1 MILNDKQIKKLA
13 EEEKMI
19 SPFIDKSIS
28 TGISM
33 GLQSYGY
40 DCSVGSE
47 FKIFTN
53 IKGNV
58 VADPKN
64 FSEDNFVTVKNEDS
78 ILIPP
83 NSFCLAN
90 SREKFSMPRNVTGL
104 VTLKSTYCR
113 VGLGHPPSVL
123 EAGWKGVLVLELV
136 NHSSNPIRVYSN
148 TGISQIL
155 FFRGE
160 EASVSYADKNGK
172 YQNQGEGKEKI
183 TLAKAK

>member
-13 EEEKMI
+13 EGGMI
-19 SPFIDKSIS
+19 TPFVDKSVS
-28 TGISM
+28 NGISM

-40 DCSVGSE
+40 DICVGSE

-64 FSEDNFVTVKNEDS
+64 FSEDNFITVKNDES

-83 NSFCLAN
+83 NSFALCH
-90 SREKFSMPRNVTGL
+90 SRETFKMPRDVTGL
-104 VTLKSTYCR
+104 VTLKSSYCR
-113 VGLGHPPSVL
+113 VGLGHPPSVI
-123 EAGWKGVLVLELV
+123 EAGWCGVLVLELV
-136 NHSSNPIRVYSN
+136 NHSSNPVRVYSN

-155 FFRGE
+155 FFRGK
-160 EASVSYADKNGK
+160 EAAVSYADKKGK
-172 YQNQGEGKEKI
+172 YQNQGEGQEKI
-183 TLAKAK
+183 TFAKAK

>member
-13 EEEKMI
+13 EGGMI
-19 SPFIDKSIS
+19 TPFVDKSVS
-28 TGISM
+28 NGISM

-40 DCSVGSE
+40 DICVGSE

-64 FSEDNFVTVKNEDS
+64 FSEDNFITVKNDES

-83 NSFCLAN
+83 NSFALCH
-90 SREKFSMPRNVTGL
+90 SRETFKMPRDVTGL
-104 VTLKSTYCR
+104 VTLKSSYCR
-113 VGLGHPPSVL
+113 VGLGHPPSVI
-123 EAGWKGVLVLELV
+123 EAGWCGVLVLELV
-136 NHSSNPIRVYSN
+136 NHSSNPVRVYSN

-160 EASVSYADKNGK
+160 EAAVSYADKKGK
-172 YQNQGEGKEKI
+172 YQNQGEGQEKI
-183 TLAKAK
+183 TFAKAK

>member
-13 EEEKMI
+13 EGGMI
-19 SPFIDKSIS
+19 TPFVDKSVS
-28 TGISM
+28 NGISM

-40 DCSVGSE
+40 DICVGSE

-64 FSEDNFVTVKNEDS
+64 FSEDNFVTVKNEES

-83 NSFCLAN
+83 NSFALCH
-90 SREKFSMPRNVTGL
+90 SRESFKMPRNVTGL

-123 EAGWKGVLVLELV
+123 EAGWCGVLVLELV
-136 NHSSNPIRVYSN
+136 NHSSNPVRVYSN

-160 EASVSYADKNGK
+160 EAAVSYADKKGK
-172 YQNQGEGKEKI
+172 YQNQGEGQEKI
-183 TLAKAK
+183 TFAKAK

>member
-13 EEEKMI
+13 EGGMI
-19 SPFIDKSIS
+19 TPFVDKSVS
-28 TGISM
+28 NGISM

-40 DCSVGSE
+40 DICVGSE

-64 FSEDNFVTVKNEDS
+64 FSEDNFITVKNDES

-83 NSFCLAN
+83 NSFALCN
-90 SREKFSMPRNVTGL
+90 SLETFKMPRDVTGL

-123 EAGWKGVLVLELV
+123 EAGWCGVLVLELV
-136 NHSSNPIRVYSN
+136 NHSSNPVRVYSN

-160 EASVSYADKNGK
+160 EAAVSYADKKGK
-172 YQNQGEGKEKI
+172 YQNQGEGQEKI
-183 TLAKAK
+183 TFAKAK

>member
-1 MILNDKQIKKLA
+1 MILNDKQIKKLS
-13 EEEKMI
+13 EENGMI
-19 SPFIDKSIS
+19 NPYIGKSIS
-28 TGISM
+28 KGISH
-33 GLQSYGY
+33 GQQSYGY
-40 DCSVGSE
+40 DCRAGSE

-64 FSEDNFVTVKNEDS
+64 FSEDTFVTVKNEES

-83 NSFCLAN
+83 NSFALCHSL
-90 SREKFSMPRNVTGL
+90 EHFTMPRNITGL

-123 EAGWKGVLVLELV
+123 EAGWSGVLVLELV
-136 NHSSNPIRVYSN
+136 NHSSVPVRVYAN

-155 FFRGE
+155 FFKGE
-160 EASVSYADKNGK
+160 EAAISYADKKGK
-172 YQNQGEGKEKI
+172 YQNQGQGDQKI
-183 TLAKAK
+183 TFAKAK

>member
-1 MILNDKQIKKLA
+1 MILNDNQIKKLA
-13 EEEKMI
+13 QEQKMI
-19 SPFIDKSIS
+19 DPFVDKSIQE
-28 TGISM
+28 GISY
-33 GLQSYGY
+33 GLQSFGY
-40 DCSVGSE
+40 DLRVGSE

-64 FSEDNFVTVKNEDS
+64 FSEDNFITVKNDES

-83 NSFCLAN
+83 NSFALCH
-90 SREKFSMPRNVTGL
+90 SRETFKMPRDVTGL

-123 EAGWKGVLVLELV
+123 EAGWCGVLVLELV
-136 NHSSNPIRVYSN
+136 NHSSNPVRVYSN
-148 TGISQIL
+148 SGISQIL

-160 EASVSYADKNGK
+160 EAAVSYADKKGK
-172 YQNQGEGKEKI
+172 YQNQGEGQEKI
-183 TLAKAK
+183 TFAKAK

>member
-1 MILNDKQIKKLA
+1 MILNDKQIKKLS
-13 EEEKMI
+13 EENGMI
-19 SPFIDKSIS
+19 NPYIGKSIS
-28 TGISM
+28 KGISH
-33 GLQSYGY
+33 GQQSYGY
-40 DCSVGSE
+40 DIRAGSE

-64 FSEDNFVTVKNEDS
+64 FSEYTFFTVKNEES

-83 NSFCLAN
+83 NSFALCHSL
-90 SREKFSMPRNVTGL
+90 EHFTMPRNITGL

-123 EAGWKGVLVLELV
+123 EAGWSGVLVLELV
-136 NHSSNPIRVYSN
+136 NHSSVPVRVYAN

-155 FFRGE
+155 FFKGE
-160 EASVSYADKNGK
+160 EAAISYADKKGK
-172 YQNQGEGKEKI
+172 YQNQGQGDQKI
-183 TLAKAK
+183 TFAKAK